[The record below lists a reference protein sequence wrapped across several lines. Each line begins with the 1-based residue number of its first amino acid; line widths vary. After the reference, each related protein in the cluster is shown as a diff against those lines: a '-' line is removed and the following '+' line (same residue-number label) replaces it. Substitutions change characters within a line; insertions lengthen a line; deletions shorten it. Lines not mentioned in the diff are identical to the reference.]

1 MWIWG
6 VMSLERKSHSLGE
19 ATPGQRAGIFLFP
32 THYTRFLEVL
42 GFTQTARCLLLG
54 TQGLAPVDPPAG
66 FYSSSPQ
73 CWAHFQPLCLHVS
86 LDASSILFTSLTW
99 SSFFLFD
106 GTLGCHFPGFVLWL
120 SKINFVTSLS
130 SSSMHLRW
138 EDEFPMSAQST
149 KLTRSPSECNM

>member
-1 MWIWG
+1 MRCYEPREEVPQFG
-6 VMSLERKSHSLGE
+6 RGHPGPAGRYFLVSNSLHT
-19 ATPGQRAGIFLFP
+19 TPWR
-32 THYTRFLEVL
+32 L

-120 SKINFVTSLS
+120 SKINFVTFLS

-149 KLTRSPSECNM
+149 KLTRSPSERNM

>member
-1 MWIWG
+1 MRIWG
-6 VMSLERKSHSLGE
+6 VMSLEGKSHSLGE
-19 ATPGQRAGIFLFP
+19 ATLGHRAGIFLFP
-32 THYTRFLEVL
+32 THYTRLLEVL
-42 GFTQTARCLLLG
+42 GFTQRARRLLLG

-73 CWAHFQPLCLHVS
+73 RWGHFQPPCLHVS

-106 GTLGCHFPGFVLWL
+106 GNLGCLPGFILWL
-120 SKINFVTSLS
+120 SKINFVTFLS
-130 SSSMHLRW
+130 SSSMPLRW

-149 KLTRSPSECNM
+149 KLTSSPSEHNI